1 MSGSPASRWGMFL
14 VPLTFVALTIYF
26 LLPIPDT
33 SDATQVQPLQ
43 PEWYKLETARGELLE
58 NKSIVGNCHIC
69 HAFWVPIPTTNQTSN
84 PRFAHAN
91 ITLNHGSNDRC
102 YNCHQ
107 IDDRN
112 KYVANDGSD
121 IMTETPEKLCERCH
135 GLIYQDWLA
144 GTHGKWT
151 GRWDSS
157 QWYERITY
165 TCTECHDPHDPAFN
179 YDVIA
184 PPPVWPDKYIR
195 TEPEDHGGGTLSGL
209 RLDHELEEIF

>member
-1 MSGSPASRWGMFL
+1 MTVSPASRRGAVL
-14 VPLTFVALTIYF
+14 LPVTFIALIVYF
-26 LLPIPDT
+26 LLPDSGT
-33 SDATQVQPLQ
+33 SESEQIEPLQ
-43 PEWYKLETARGELLE
+43 PLWYRVETARGDLLE
-58 NKSIVGNCHIC
+58 NKSIVGNCHLC
-69 HAFWVPIPTTNQTSN
+69 HAFWVPIPTSTQTST

-165 TCTECHDPHDPAFN
+165 TCTECHDPHDPGFK
-179 YDVIA
+179 YEVIA
-184 PPPVWPDKYIR
+184 PPPTWPDKYIR
-195 TEPEDHGGGTLSGL
+195 SEPEQHDTGTLSGL
-209 RLDHELEEIF
+209 RLDRELEEIF